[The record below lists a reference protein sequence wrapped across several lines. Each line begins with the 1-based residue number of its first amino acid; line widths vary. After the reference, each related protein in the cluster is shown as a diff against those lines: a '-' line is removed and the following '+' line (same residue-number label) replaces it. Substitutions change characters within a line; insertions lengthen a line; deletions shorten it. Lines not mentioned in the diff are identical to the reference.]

1 MVLSVKKEVNGNMLL
16 SIEKDQYISF
26 MSQYELSDIKI
37 IVPKISANV
46 GNKRIRKNTT
56 FIRIGTKSSSSYV
69 KATQQ
74 FNLRVL
80 PPLIKV
86 CQLSLNFLNSIIAYI
101 SDTICWFEVKI
112 INDSEIERYRMHDNS
127 SSIRSKSSSTPPDH
141 PPLLQSTYPIL
152 DYHNINIFTLKYK
165 PWILYI

>member
-1 MVLSVKKEVNGNMLL
+1 MLL

-80 PPLIKV
+80 PPLIKMHQLSHSFINSIFIDEV
-86 CQLSLNFLNSIIAYI
+86 CQSKDESKIDSAIERCRMYGKSSLIGSKSAYI
-101 SDTICWFEVKI
+101 PP
-112 INDSEIERYRMHDNS
+112 DNS
-127 SSIRSKSSSTPPDH
+127 
-141 PPLLQSTYPIL
+141 LVLQSQYHIL
-152 DYHNINIFTLKYK
+152 DYHNINTST
-165 PWILYI
+165 